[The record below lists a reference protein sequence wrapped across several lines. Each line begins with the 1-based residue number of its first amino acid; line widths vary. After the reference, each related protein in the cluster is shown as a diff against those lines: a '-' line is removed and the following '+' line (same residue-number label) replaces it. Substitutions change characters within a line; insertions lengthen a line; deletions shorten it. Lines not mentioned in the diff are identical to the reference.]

1 MPFNSRLYKSLKA
14 RLVNLSASEREVLQL
29 LWQYPNFPLKY
40 LPTKADRKPSNE
52 IWLKVGSLGRRKL
65 WPHMPSDI
73 KRSVPKLRRK
83 NGTKP
88 FYSGLLVE
96 MYYVLD
102 SRCQRWAVFGLL
114 DEAVRALQEL
124 NVIGRKP
131 HPPLAQYKPIEDD
144 EVPAGFSTAA
154 ETKRVNQLIIARR
167 GQPNFRKE
175 LLSVYEGKCAVTGCD
190 ETRVLEAAH
199 IIGFRSRGRYEAKNG
214 LLLRADWHTLYDLG
228 LWAIHPKRNR
238 VVLSPTII
246 DRHLRSFEN
255 KPLRLPRDPQHAPDR
270 QALERRYGRFLKC
283 L

>member
-1 MPFNSRLYKSLKA
+1 MSFSTRLYKSLKA
-14 RLVNLSASEREVLQL
+14 GLANLSASEREVLRL

-40 LPTKADRKPSNE
+40 LPTKAGRKPSNE
-52 IWLKVGSLGRRKL
+52 IWLRVGSLGKRKL
-65 WPHMPSDI
+65 WRLMPPDI
-73 KRSVPKLRRK
+73 KRGIPRIRRK
-83 NGTKP
+83 TGTKP
-88 FYSGLLVE
+88 FYSGVLVE

-102 SRCQRWAVFGLL
+102 SRRRRWAVFELL

-144 EVPAGFSTAA
+144 GVPQGFSTPA
-154 ETKRVNQLIIARR
+154 ETKRVNQSIIARR
-167 GQPNFRKE
+167 GQLNFRKE
-175 LLSVYEGKCAVTGCD
+175 LLSAYERRCAVTGCD

-199 IIGFRSRGRYEAKNG
+199 ITGFRSRGHYEAKNG

-238 VVLSPTII
+238 VVLSPSVI
-246 DRHLRSFEN
+246 DRHLRSFES
-255 KPLRLPRDPQHAPDR
+255 KPLRLPRDPQHAPDQ
-270 QALERRYGRFLKC
+270 QALERRYKRFLKS